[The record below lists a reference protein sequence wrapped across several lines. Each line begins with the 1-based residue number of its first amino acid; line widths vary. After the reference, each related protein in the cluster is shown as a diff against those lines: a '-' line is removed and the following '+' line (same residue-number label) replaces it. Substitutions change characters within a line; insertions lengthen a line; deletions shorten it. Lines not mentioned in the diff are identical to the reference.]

1 MPTGADATPLRTAP
15 CSNRNQQMNVIG
27 RKAII
32 EQRHLAVLQVL
43 PQTLPVS
50 IAVAGKLQQKGAI
63 VTAMCDVKNSAGSP
77 EPIRARHGR
86 RIKDIEAWLTAEK
99 RCPEMDL
106 RTVFEANFYAS
117 VSFSGAYLGDTRRQK
132 KTAHLNVKYP
142 G

>member
-1 MPTGADATPLRTAP
+1 
-15 CSNRNQQMNVIG
+15 MNVIG

-132 KTAHLNVKYP
+132 NSPPQCEISGLEDRRETGRSRKVNGSNRIRL
-142 G
+142 